1 MTLDYQRVMGG
12 FPGMGM
18 GGFPGMG
25 MGGFPRMDTPVYL

>member
-1 MTLDYQRVMGG
+1 G

-25 MGGFPRMDTPVYL
+25 MGGFPRMDIPVSYNHHF